1 MENINVDLNAYKTF
15 YLVAKY
21 KSFTKASQELFICQP
36 AVTQTIKKLEA
47 QLNIEL
53 FKRLPNGTIAITPAG
68 EVVYYYA
75 EKIFNLASANKA
87 VIEKAKDASFEIIN
101 IGVPAHIGAFFLSKY
116 LKKFNDKYP
125 NIKFNIIN
133 KKSDEMITML
143 KKRELD
149 VVIDTNMN
157 ELEDDLLTTMKI
169 LDLHS
174 CFVCGEKYKFL
185 ANNKTIGIKELL
197 NYPLILPG
205 ETTSNRK
212 MIDYYFKEKGIV
224 LSPLFEVNSSSISK
238 QLIIEG
244 LGIGWMIKEFVKEDI
259 EKQILYELNVNF
271 ENILTPVSLAFNK
284 KFNHNI
290 IKEFI
295 KVFKQNEN

>member
-1 MENINVDLNAYKTF
+1 MNIDLNAYKTF

-21 KSFTKASQELFICQP
+21 KSFTKASQELFISQP
-36 AVTQTIKKLEA
+36 AVTQTIKKLED

-53 FKRLPNGTIAITPAG
+53 FNRSANGRITLTAAG

-75 EKIFNLASANKA
+75 EKIFNLAVANKTI
-87 VIEKAKDASFEIIN
+87 VEQAKEASFEVIN
-101 IGVPAHIGAFFLSKY
+101 IGVPTHIGAFYLAKY

-133 KKSDEMITML
+133 KKSDEMIIML

-149 VVIDTNMN
+149 VVIDTNMDDFR
-157 ELEDDLLTTMKI
+157 DDLLSTIKI
-169 LDLHS
+169 LDLDS
-174 CFVCGEKYKFL
+174 CFVCSEKYKNI
-185 ANNKTIGIKELL
+185 ANKDKIELNEL
-197 NYPLILPG
+197 MRYPLILPG

-212 MIDYYFKEKGIV
+212 MIDYKFKEKGII
-224 LSPLFEVNSSSISK
+224 LNPLIEANSSSISR

-244 LGIGWMIKEFVKEDI
+244 IGIGWMIKEFVQEDI
-259 EKQILYELNVNF
+259 DRHILYELNVDF
-271 ENILTPVSLAFNK
+271 EQVLTPVSIAYNK
-284 KFNHNI
+284 KFNHDI

-295 KVFKQNEN
+295 KIFKQNND